1 MISAAGLLSR
11 GRLSLLL
18 ALTGLA
24 LAALVPAGAQAAT
37 SVSVSI
43 SPDGKITAVGD
54 GSANQFTVSDQ
65 TDPACP
71 GGSPCYEVNSLVN
84 PVIASTPC
92 LASVPSPGVAL
103 CPRAPV
109 NGIAM
114 IGREGQ
120 DDLIVS
126 DFVFGPPI
134 PATLDGGGGD
144 DQLQGSNA
152 ADSLSGGIDDDT
164 IMGGGGND
172 DLTGNPGADRL
183 LGAKG
188 RDRLLGGPGK
198 DNLIGGLGN
207 DDLFGSAGN
216 DGLDGAGGRDLCN
229 GGAGRDTPRHCE
241 KQRKIP

>member
-1 MISAAGLLSR
+1 MNTTTTAHRR
-11 GRLSLLL
+11 GWLSLLV
-18 ALTGLA
+18 LTGLA

-84 PVIASTPC
+84 PVIASAPC
-92 LASVPSPGVAL
+92 VVSVPSPSVAL

-114 IGREGQ
+114 IGREGP
-120 DDLIVS
+120 DALIVS

-134 PATLDGGGGD
+134 PATLDGGSGD

-152 ADSLSGGIDDDT
+152 ADSLTGGIDDDT

-188 RDRLLGGPGK
+188 RDRLVGGPGK